1 MVRRSLSLGLFGLL
15 AVVALV
21 LVLRPGP
28 CARPL
33 AYRIDKFDDRFG
45 ITSEELREA
54 LRQAEEVWERPYGRK
69 LFVETASARLA
80 VNLQYDER
88 QQRTQTGS
96 RLRGSMTETRASHEA
111 VGRSYEEWRA
121 TYERRLR
128 DFKDG
133 QAEYQSRAQ
142 ALNAQVQEWNARGGA
157 PADARAVLEAER
169 SRLADMRQRLES
181 DRAGLQELAATVSG
195 LAQKGNT
202 IAQTHNQS
210 VATFNAL
217 YGAPRR
223 FHKGEFDGRQIAI
236 FEFHDSR
243 DLVLLLAHEL
253 GHALGIRHVEDP
265 ASIMHAVAGG
275 QPVGALAAAPADLAA
290 LRKACRRFL

>member
-1 MVRRSLSLGLFGLL
+1 M
-15 AVVALV
+15 ALI

-33 AYRIDKFDDRFG
+33 AYRIDKFDERFG
-45 ITSEELREA
+45 VSREGLREA
-54 LRQAEEVWERPYGRK
+54 LRQAEEVWERPHGRE
-69 LFVETASARLA
+69 LFVETATARLA
-80 VNLQYDER
+80 VNFHYDER
-88 QQRTQTGS
+88 QQRTQTGN
-96 RLRGSMTETRASHEA
+96 RLRGSMTETRVSHAS

-142 ALNAQVQEWNARGGA
+142 ALSARIQEWNARGGV
-157 PADARAVLEAER
+157 PTDARASFEAER
-169 SRLADMRQRLES
+169 SRLAEMRQRLES
-181 DRAGLQELAATVSG
+181 ERAALQELAATVSG
-195 LAQKGNT
+195 LAEKGNT

-217 YGAPRR
+217 YGGPRQ
-223 FHKGEFDGRQIAI
+223 FHKGEFDGRQIAV

-253 GHALGIRHVEDP
+253 GHALGIRHVDDP
-265 ASIMHAVAGG
+265 VSVMHAVAGG
-275 QPVGALAAAPADLAA
+275 QPISALVAAPADLAA
-290 LRKACRRFL
+290 LQKACRRF